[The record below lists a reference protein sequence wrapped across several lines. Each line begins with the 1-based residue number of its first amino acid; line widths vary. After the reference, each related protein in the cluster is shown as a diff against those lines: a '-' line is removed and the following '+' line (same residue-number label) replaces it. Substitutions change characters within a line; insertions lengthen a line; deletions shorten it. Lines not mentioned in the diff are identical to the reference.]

1 MEGRAKPVMDRKVV
15 GVSGYLSVYVSL
27 STYLSIYCI
36 YLSVCLSIYLF
47 VCLSICPSVYLS
59 VYLSICLSAGLKK
72 KLFCET
78 AFNLEVDNIND
89 AAIQNGQLSVE
100 LTSHLSKGLHPPR
113 KSEVRPQEVLR
124 LSRKIIVANL
134 KI

>member
-1 MEGRAKPVMDRKVV
+1 MDYGRQSEASDGSKGGWSV
-15 GVSGYLSVYVSL
+15 GLPICLCISFYLSVYLLYL
-27 STYLSIYCI
+27 SVRLSIYLSIY
-36 YLSVCLSIYLF
+36 LFVYLF

-59 VYLSICLSAGLKK
+59 VYLSICLSASLKK

-113 KSEVRPQEVLR
+113 KSEVRP
-124 LSRKIIVANL
+124 
-134 KI
+134 